1 MTSAESD
8 DDVDLQTQL
17 LRRVLQVAEVHG
29 AERHTSN
36 QRSGKTV
43 RLRHWWQKI
52 DYRSV
57 HVILWESGDLEVRIT
72 GHAGGPENTGI
83 AYRVHR
89 STVNELEKDVKFNP
103 ELARLALTAIDKF
116 MVLDDIA
123 GA

>member
-8 DDVDLQTQL
+8 DDVDLQAQL
-17 LRRVLQVAEVHG
+17 LRRVLQVAETHG
-29 AERHTSN
+29 AEHHTSN
-36 QRSGKTV
+36 QETRRTV
-43 RLRHWWQKI
+43 RLRHWSHQI
-52 DYRSV
+52 DYRAV

-72 GHAGGPENTGI
+72 GHSSGPENTGV

-89 STVNELEKDVKFNP
+89 STVNEWEKDVKFNP